1 MAVPVVEFR
10 KVSRIYGT
18 VGEKIRAVD
27 DVSFKIMPGEF
38 VAITGP
44 SGSGKSTL
52 LHLIGLLD
60 RPTQGQV
67 LVDGVDAS
75 QMSDNQLAKLRNSK
89 IGFVFQQFNLLRRT
103 PAVRN
108 VELPLVYGGVAKSQ
122 RWQRSKEML
131 EKVGLGDR
139 MEHRPNQLSG
149 GQQQRVAIAR
159 ALVTQ
164 PSLLLADEPTGNL
177 DSKSGEEILKLFTTL
192 HKEGGTIILVT
203 HEANVAK
210 RAARR
215 LIMRDGHLG
224 TL

>member
-1 MAVPVVEFR
+1 MAVPVVEF
-10 KVSRIYGT
+10 KNVSRVYGM
-18 VGEKIRAVD
+18 GEEIVKAVD
-27 DVSFKIMPGEF
+27 NISFAVRPGEF

-60 RPTQGQV
+60 RPTSGTV
-67 LVDGVDAS
+67 FIDRVDTSKLKDA
-75 QMSDNQLAKLRNSK
+75 QLAKLRNRK

-108 VELPLVYGGVAKSQ
+108 VELPLVYAGVGGARRTQ
-122 RWQRSKEML
+122 MANQML
-131 EKVGLGDR
+131 VRVGLADR
-139 MEHRPNQLSG
+139 LPNLPSQLSG

-203 HEANVAK
+203 HEASVAK
-210 RAARR
+210 RASRR
-215 LIMRDGHLG
+215 LVMSDGHLRAI
-224 TL
+224 

>member
-122 RWQRSKEML
+122 GWQRSKEML

-139 MEHRPNQLSG
+139 SHR
-149 GQQQRVAIAR
+149 AR
-159 ALVTQ
+159 IK
-164 PSLLLADEPTGNL
+164 G
-177 DSKSGEEILKLFTTL
+177 
-192 HKEGGTIILVT
+192 
-203 HEANVAK
+203 
-210 RAARR
+210 R
-215 LIMRDGHLG
+215 
-224 TL
+224 